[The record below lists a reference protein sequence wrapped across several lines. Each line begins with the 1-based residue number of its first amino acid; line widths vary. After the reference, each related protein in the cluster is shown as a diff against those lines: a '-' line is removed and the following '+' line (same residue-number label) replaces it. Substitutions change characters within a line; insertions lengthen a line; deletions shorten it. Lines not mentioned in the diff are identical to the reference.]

1 MFIKYFKLKFWIF
14 TTSFLLKI
22 LTKKFKIKNL
32 KLILKCQEKE
42 LKAFENLY
50 GYSALGEAQQ

>member
-1 MFIKYFKLKFWIF
+1 MFIKHFKLKFWIF

-22 LTKKFKIKNL
+22 LIKKSKIKNL

-50 GYSALGEAQQ
+50 GYSALEETQQ